1 MNRHKHPVALC
12 DDDTM
17 SEIVRIVDD
26 PDSETLEA
34 FELLSAALT
43 RWPDDHR
50 LWFLRGSIYAG
61 SQRRAEARVDF
72 ARAVAL
78 APDFDIAR
86 FMLGLVDL
94 LDGHVQDAAACW
106 EPLDEEQSG
115 RGALWLFKTGMLAL
129 CDDRFDA
136 ALDWLKQG
144 IAVNERYPGINAY
157 MEGIVAQIGALK
169 RDAIGNRKD
178 GHLLLAEYTMSRT
191 RH

>member
-1 MNRHKHPVALC
+1 MHRSENRVTLC

-17 SEIVRIVDD
+17 SEIVRIVDG
-26 PDSETLEA
+26 PDSEALQ
-34 FELLSAALT
+34 LLSAALT
-43 RWPDDHR
+43 RWPEDHR

-61 SQRRAEARVDF
+61 KQRRAEARVDF
-72 ARAVAL
+72 ARTVAL

-94 LDGHVQDAAACW
+94 LDGHVQNAAACW
-106 EPLDEEQSG
+106 EPLDEKQSG
-115 RGALWLFKTGMLAL
+115 RDALWLFKTGLLAL

-144 IAVNERYPGINAY
+144 IAVNERYPGINGY
-157 MEGIVAQIGALK
+157 MESIAAQIDALK
-169 RDAIGNRKD
+169 RDAIGNGKD
-178 GHLLLAEYTMSRT
+178 GHLLLAGYLASRT

>member
-1 MNRHKHPVALC
+1 MNRHEHHAALC

-17 SEIVRIVDD
+17 GEIVRIVDK
-26 PDSETLEA
+26 PDGDALK
-34 FELLSAALT
+34 LLSAALA

-61 SQRRAEARVDF
+61 DQRRAEARVDF

-94 LDGHVQDAAACW
+94 LDGHVQNAAACW
-106 EPLDEEQSG
+106 APFDEKPSG
-115 RGALWLFKTGMLAL
+115 RDALWLFKTGMLAL
-129 CDDRFDA
+129 CDDRFDE
-136 ALDWLKQG
+136 ALDWLRQG
-144 IAVNERYPGINAY
+144 IAANERYPGINGY
-157 MEGIVAQIGALK
+157 MEGIVGQIDALK
-169 RDAIGNRKD
+169 RDTIGNEKD
-178 GHLLLAEYTMSRT
+178 GHLLLAEYMVSRT